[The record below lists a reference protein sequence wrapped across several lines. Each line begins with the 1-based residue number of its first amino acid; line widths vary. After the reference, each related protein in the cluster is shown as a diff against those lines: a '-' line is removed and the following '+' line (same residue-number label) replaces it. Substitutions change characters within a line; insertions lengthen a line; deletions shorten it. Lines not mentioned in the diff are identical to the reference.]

1 MLRLEDICKNYRIGP
16 INVDV
21 LQGVGLEVNPGDLLS
36 IMGAS
41 GCGKSTLMNII
52 GLLDRP
58 SSGSYLLEGREV
70 AAMDDNELSAIR
82 NASMGFVFQ
91 SFHLLPRLTT
101 LENVG
106 LPLVYRGLGDKEIGQ
121 RAREILEKVGMQDRA
136 DHRPGELSGGQQQRV
151 AIARALVGAP
161 RVLLADE
168 PTGALDPRTG
178 REIMQIFR
186 RLNAEEGLTVII
198 ITHDQAI
205 AQQCTRHTRLHD
217 GVLHEEPVDSLGAEP
232 SRSC

>member
-1 MLRLEDICKNYRIGP
+1 MLRLVDICKNYRIGP
-16 INVDV
+16 ISVDV
-21 LQGVGLEVNPGDLLS
+21 LRGVRLEVNRGDLVS

-41 GCGKSTLMNII
+41 GCGKSTLMHII

-58 SSGSYLLEGREV
+58 TSGSYLLEGREV
-70 AAMDDNELSAIR
+70 SAMGDNELSTLR

-101 LENVG
+101 QENVG
-106 LPLVYRGLGDKEIGQ
+106 LPLVYRGLGDTEIRQ
-121 RAREILEKVGMQDRA
+121 RSQEILEKVGMQDRT
-136 DHRPGELSGGQQQRV
+136 DHKPSQLSGGQQQRV

-161 RVLLADE
+161 RILLADE

-178 REIMQIFR
+178 REIMQIFS
-186 RLNAEEGLTVII
+186 RLNAEDGLTVII

-205 AQQCTRHTRLHD
+205 ARHCMRHTRLSD
-217 GVLHEEPVDSLGAEP
+217 GILHEDVPRPG
-232 SRSC
+232 